1 MANIFTLISVQ
12 HGVIEDN
19 QQEYASLKVLQ
30 DGLDEREGYIG
41 LKVGKFKVKDR
52 SIAESIRQSVKELNF
67 LPIQIELTTEID
79 FGAGEKMT
87 PIVTGFRILKA
98 DKKAS

>member
-52 SIAESIRQSVKELNF
+52 ATAESIRQAVKDLNI
-67 LPIQIELTTEID
+67 LPLQVELTTEID

-87 PIVTGFRILKA
+87 PVVTGFRIFKA
-98 DKKAS
+98 EKKAS